1 MDPCCSGENG
11 RAAALSCARVS
22 KFRGGH
28 IVKSSFNWI
37 AALVLCSSL
46 LIAADA
52 KAQPSQPS
60 QPRWS
65 ADVSV
70 GWDIGLSGDFLAA
83 GIGTINNVPVVFQ
96 SQPFDQVYGNGVV
109 WQVAGGY
116 MLDDVNEIRA
126 QYSYQ
131 HVGADV
137 VNLGTAGTNGLVATF
152 ADYKA
157 SSIEA
162 GARHYFAPQTDRI
175 RPYAGALIGVSI
187 IPEIDG
193 VFASPA
199 AGLARYAT
207 DLYDGTAAFTLG
219 INGGGLYAVN
229 ERFDVSAQL
238 GFRYNSGL
246 SAIDALKG
254 TGLENVNDK
263 SSRWTMPI
271 MFGLRVKF

>member
-1 MDPCCSGENG
+1 
-11 RAAALSCARVS
+11 
-22 KFRGGH
+22 
-28 IVKSSFNWI
+28 VKSSLKWM
-37 AALVLCSSL
+37 AALVLCSSSL
-46 LIAADA
+46 VATDA
-52 KAQPSQPS
+52 RAQQASQS
-60 QPRWS
+60 RWS
-65 ADVSV
+65 ADGSV

-83 GIGTINNVPVVFQ
+83 GIGTLNNLPVVFQ
-96 SQPFDQVYGNGVV
+96 SQPFDKVYGNGVM
-109 WQVAGGY
+109 WQFAGGY
-116 MLDDVNEIRA
+116 MLDDFTEIRA
-126 QYSYQ
+126 QFSYQ

-137 VNLGTAGTNGLVATF
+137 TALGTAGTFPLVATF

-162 GARHYFAPQTDRI
+162 GARRYFVAPVEHV
-175 RPYAGALIGVSI
+175 RPYAGAMIGVSI

-193 VFASPA
+193 VFASPE

-207 DLYDGTAAFTLG
+207 DLYDGTAAFTFG
-219 INGGGLYAVN
+219 VNGGALYEIN
-229 ERFDVSAQL
+229 QRFDLTGQL

-271 MFGLRVKF
+271 TFGLRVKF

>member
-1 MDPCCSGENG
+1 MKASLMWMP
-11 RAAALSCARVS
+11 ALMLCA
-22 KFRGGH
+22 
-28 IVKSSFNWI
+28 
-37 AALVLCSSL
+37 SL
-46 LIAADA
+46 LVAGDA
-52 KAQPSQPS
+52 NAQSA

-70 GWDIGLSGDFLAA
+70 GWNIGLSGDFLAA

-96 SQPFDQVYGNGVV
+96 SQPFDQVYGNGVA
-109 WQVAGGY
+109 WQFAGGY
-116 MLDDVNEIRA
+116 MVDDYNEIRV
-126 QYSYQ
+126 QYTYE

-137 VNLGTAGTNGLVATF
+137 VNLGTAGTSGLVATF

-157 SSIEA
+157 SNIEA
-162 GARHYFAPQTDRI
+162 GARHYFDLAHPGVRI

-193 VFASPA
+193 VFASQD

-207 DLYDGTAAFTLG
+207 DLYDGTAAFTFG
-219 INGGGLYAVN
+219 INGGALYAVN
-229 ERFDVSAQL
+229 ERFDVTGQL
-238 GFRYNSGL
+238 GFRFNSGL

-271 MFGLRVKF
+271 TFGLRVKF

>member
-1 MDPCCSGENG
+1 
-11 RAAALSCARVS
+11 L
-22 KFRGGH
+22 
-28 IVKSSFNWI
+28 
-37 AALVLCSSL
+37 
-46 LIAADA
+46 
-52 KAQPSQPS
+52 
-60 QPRWS
+60 
-65 ADVSV
+65 
-70 GWDIGLSGDFLAA
+70 GLGGDFLAA
-83 GIGTINNVPVVFQ
+83 GIGTLNNVPVVFQ
-96 SQPFDQVYGNGVV
+96 SQPFDHVYGNGVV
-109 WQVAGGY
+109 WQFAGGY
-116 MLDDVNEIRA
+116 MLDDYTEIRA

-137 VNLGTAGTNGLVATF
+137 TNLGTAGTFPLVATF

-162 GARHYFAPQTDRI
+162 GARHYFVASI
-175 RPYAGALIGVSI
+175 EHVRPYAGAMIGVSI

-193 VFASPA
+193 VFAAPE

-207 DLYDGTAAFTLG
+207 DLYDGTAAFTFG
-219 INGGGLYAVN
+219 VNGGALYEIN
-229 ERFDVSAQL
+229 ERFDLTGQL

-271 MFGLRVKF
+271 TFGVRVKF